1 VAKTRPAKAYA
12 RANTYLM
19 PVITAI
25 MLFFIILSIVN
36 LISNVSAREGIREI
50 GPRANLLI
58 PVINPFL
65 PLTYTLVALII
76 SVFIH
81 EAGHGIVARV
91 YGIKVESTGIAFVL
105 FIPVGAFV
113 NLDRD
118 ELTKATLKQKSAVL
132 TAGPL
137 NNMIL
142 AGISFAVL
150 FATLSSLTPIA
161 STVTSNGIEL
171 ITVSKGSLAEKIG
184 LTEGSKII
192 SIGNSEIQSQGDL
205 TEVLRSNIGNQ
216 IPIMWLDKDGVQRS
230 DTFSIPATASPD
242 KPILG
247 VTAASIDPTTVLE
260 IYKQH
265 PLLLLQMPTLE
276 KSMPFSDS
284 MAPNYESNLF
294 GESFPIVA
302 NAFYWLFFINY
313 LIPFQYQFWMG
324 VNYTVHS

>member
-1 VAKTRPAKAYA
+1 MAKTRAARAYA

-25 MLFFIILSIVN
+25 MLFFIILSIAN

-81 EAGHGIVARV
+81 EAGHGVVARV
-91 YGIKVESTGIAFVL
+91 HGIKVESTGIAFVL
-105 FIPVGAFV
+105 FVPVGAFV

-118 ELTKATLKQKSAVL
+118 ELSKATLKQKSAVL

-150 FATLSSLTPIA
+150 FATLSSLTPVA

-171 ITVSKGSLAEKIG
+171 ITVAK
-184 LTEGSKII
+184 
-192 SIGNSEIQSQGDL
+192 
-205 TEVLRSNIGNQ
+205 
-216 IPIMWLDKDGVQRS
+216 
-230 DTFSIPATASPD
+230 
-242 KPILG
+242 
-247 VTAASIDPTTVLE
+247 
-260 IYKQH
+260 
-265 PLLLLQMPTLE
+265 
-276 KSMPFSDS
+276 
-284 MAPNYESNLF
+284 
-294 GESFPIVA
+294 
-302 NAFYWLFFINY
+302 
-313 LIPFQYQFWMG
+313 
-324 VNYTVHS
+324 

>member
-1 VAKTRPAKAYA
+1 MAKTRAARAYA
-12 RANTYLM
+12 KANTYLM
-19 PVITAI
+19 PFITAI

-58 PVINPFL
+58 PGINPFL
-65 PLTYTLVALII
+65 PITYTLVALII

-105 FIPVGAFV
+105 FVPVGAFV

-161 STVTSNGIEL
+161 SNVTSNGVEL
-171 ITVSKGSLAEKIG
+171 ITVAKGSLAERIG
-184 LTEGSKII
+184 LTEGSRII
-192 SIGNSEIQSQGDL
+192 SIGNSVIQTQVDL
-205 TEVLRSNIGNQ
+205 TQVLRSNIGNQ
-216 IPIMWLDKDGVQRS
+216 L
-230 DTFSIPATASPD
+230 
-242 KPILG
+242 
-247 VTAASIDPTTVLE
+247 
-260 IYKQH
+260 
-265 PLLLLQMPTLE
+265 
-276 KSMPFSDS
+276 
-284 MAPNYESNLF
+284 
-294 GESFPIVA
+294 PIV
-302 NAFYWLFFINY
+302 W
-313 LIPFQYQFWMG
+313 QD
-324 VNYTVHS
+324 